1 MGVMGEENLFR
12 FDNFNS
18 DLVEILI
25 SMCTSQWFLS
35 ATVYQINGMF
45 GGMNKFDP

>member
-1 MGVMGEENLFR
+1 MMGEEDLFR
-12 FDNFNS
+12 FDDFDS

-25 SMCTSQWFLS
+25 SMCMSQWFLG
-35 ATVYQINGMF
+35 ATIYQINGMF